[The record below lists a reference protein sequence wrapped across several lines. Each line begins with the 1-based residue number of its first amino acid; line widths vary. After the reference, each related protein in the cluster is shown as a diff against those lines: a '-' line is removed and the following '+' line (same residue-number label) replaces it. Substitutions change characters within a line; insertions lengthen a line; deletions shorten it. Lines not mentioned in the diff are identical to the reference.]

1 MYDISTQIEDESNQ
15 LNFKTIC
22 QSYTTI
28 NTITAIRINNRILD
42 TESIVYFY
50 KDLLESI
57 KLYTNDFNE
66 SI

>member
-15 LNFKTIC
+15 LNFKTIY